1 MSVSANSDESTGD
14 TQSES
19 KGDELESSTYTFLE
33 KETEQLVMRLLLQRP
48 KFKKS

>member
-1 MSVSANSDESTGD
+1 MSVSANNGGSTGD

-19 KGDELESSTYTFLE
+19 KEDELESSTYTFLE
-33 KETEQLVMRLLLQRP
+33 KEMEQLVMRLLLRRP